1 VVPAAT
7 MPASPARP
15 EDRVRSARRRF
26 GQRNTARFCE
36 SAVLKVAIVKKHW
49 QDEDAFFDPSRPT
62 DERAFTYVYGRGL
75 GYESLN
81 PNLGTSDRN
90 YTVQSA
96 GPKLGW
102 GGRT

>member
-1 VVPAAT
+1 
-7 MPASPARP
+7 M
-15 EDRVRSARRRF
+15 
-26 GQRNTARFCE
+26 
-36 SAVLKVAIVKKHW
+36 LKVAIVKKHW

-62 DERAFTYVYGRGL
+62 DKRAFTYVYGRGL

-102 GGRT
+102 GGVLEPRLRLC